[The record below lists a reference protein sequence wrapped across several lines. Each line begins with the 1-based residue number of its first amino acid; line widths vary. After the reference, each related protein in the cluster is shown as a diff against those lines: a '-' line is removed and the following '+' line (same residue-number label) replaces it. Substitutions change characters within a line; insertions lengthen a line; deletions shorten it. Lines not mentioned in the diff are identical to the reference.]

1 MLLNN
6 HWITEEIKGEIY
18 NIPRDKRKQKHNGP
32 NLTGCSKSS
41 SKMQADNNTVLP
53 KESRKVSNEQPTLT
67 PKTTREEQTKPKVG
81 RSKEIIKIKAEINKI
96 DTKKKQLQRSMKLK
110 ACSLKR

>member
-18 NIPRDKRKQKHNGP
+18 NIPRDKQKQKHNGP

-53 KESRKVSNEQPTLT
+53 KESRKVSNEQPNLT

-81 RSKEIIKIKAEINKI
+81 RRKEIIKMRAEVKEIEM
-96 DTKKKQLQRSMKLK
+96 KKKIENISETEK